1 MPGRVAGCGHARGR
15 GPVAALRISDELITS
30 TDTPHVAWRRPDA
43 AAGERHAWVVSW
55 LPLRL
60 LTKQQALAAMM
71 LAEAVSTGIRPDDQQ
86 RVESWAHELG
96 FTGPEAIARLTIEQ

>member
-1 MPGRVAGCGHARGR
+1 M
-15 GPVAALRISDELITS
+15 AALRISDELITS

-43 AAGERHAWVVSW
+43 AAGERAAWAVSW

-60 LTKQQALAAMM
+60 LTRRQALVAMM
-71 LAEAVSTGIRPDDQQ
+71 LAEAVSRGIGPDDQQ

-96 FTGPEAIARLTIEQ
+96 LTGPEAIDRLTDE

>member
-1 MPGRVAGCGHARGR
+1 M
-15 GPVAALRISDELITS
+15 AALRISDELIAS

-43 AAGERHAWVVSW
+43 AAGERSMWVVSW

-60 LTKQQALAAMM
+60 LTKEQVLAAMM
-71 LAEAVSTGIRPDDQQ
+71 LAEAASRGIKPDDQQ

-96 FTGPEAIARLTIEQ
+96 LTGSEAIARLTEE